1 MCMGNRPLTVMNV
14 ISGDGRGG
22 SDRLA
27 LDISKG
33 LKRAGHRVIWAAPP
47 HCELMEEASAAGL
60 EIYTHYPSG
69 RAGMKGLSALL
80 TFCRDEKVD
89 IVNSHQSSDRHL
101 LLMARLRGIGSKI
114 VFTRHCILSGMPF
127 VGAIYFNA
135 IDMNIAVSNVV
146 KKSLLRGG
154 VFSARAVTVHGG
166 IDIEKFSGPPAE
178 KVQQVRSRYYRIGA
192 LNIGIVARYTGG
204 KVFEPDNPTM
214 KGHEFLFRAL
224 AALPGDVNVLVLGVW
239 GDRDIENLKAVAE
252 YNGLSPA
259 ALTFCDFQRDIAP
272 FYKIMDLNILPSRNE
287 GLGLTLIEAMAAG
300 VPCIGADSGGIRE
313 IIDDGVNGFLFA
325 PGDSKALAEKI
336 RILRKDAE
344 IRDRFIRNGKEKV
357 ACLFDIDNAVRETEK
372 IFYGLVARSQYY

>member
-1 MCMGNRPLTVMNV
+1 MGNRPLTIMNL

-33 LKRAGHRVIWAAPP
+33 LKRHAHRVIWGSPS
-47 HCELMEEASAAGL
+47 HCELKEEAARAGL
-60 EIYTHYPSG
+60 EMYDLYPSG
-69 RAGMKGLSALL
+69 GNVMSGLPQLM
-80 TFCRDEKVD
+80 TFCGDEKVD
-89 IVNSHQSSDRHL
+89 IVNSHQSQDRHL
-101 LLMARLRGIGSKI
+101 LLMARLRGLRSKI
-114 VFTRHCILSGMPF
+114 VFTRHCILSGMPL

-135 IDMNIAVSNVV
+135 IDMNIAVSEAV

-154 VFSARAVTVHGG
+154 VSSRRATRVYGG
-166 IDIEKFSGPPAE
+166 IDIDKFGNPPVEKTEQTRG
-178 KVQQVRSRYYRIGA
+178 KYYRSGA

-204 KVFEPDNPTM
+204 KVFRPDDTTM

-224 AALPGDVNVLVLGVW
+224 TALPGDFNVLVLGVW

-252 YNGLSPA
+252 YNGLPPGK
-259 ALTFCDFQRDIAP
+259 LTFCDFQKDMAP
-272 FYKIMDLNILPSRNE
+272 FYKIMDLNVLPSRNE

-325 PGDSKALAEKI
+325 PGNSRALSEKI
-336 RILRKDAE
+336 RTLREDAE
-344 IRDRFIRNGKEKV
+344 IRDLFIRNGKEKV
-357 ACLFDIDNAVRETEK
+357 ERLFGIERTVRETEK
-372 IFYGLVARSQYY
+372 IFYGLVART

>member
-1 MCMGNRPLTVMNV
+1 MGSRPLTIMNV
-14 ISGDGRGG
+14 ISGNGRGG

-27 LDISKG
+27 LDVSKG
-33 LKRAGHRVIWAAPP
+33 LKRSGHRIIWASPAY
-47 HCELMEEASAAGL
+47 CELTEEASQAGL
-60 EIYTHYPSG
+60 EIYDHQPSG
-69 RAGMKGLSALL
+69 RTDMKGLSALL
-80 TFCRDEKVD
+80 AFCRDEKVD

-101 LLMARLRGIGSKI
+101 LLMARLRGLGSKI

-127 VGAIYFNA
+127 IGAIYFNA
-135 IDMNIAVSNVV
+135 IDMNIAVSNAV

-154 VFSARAVTVHGG
+154 VLPARTATVHGG
-166 IDIEKFSGPPAE
+166 IDIEKFSAPPEE
-178 KVQQVRSRYYRIGA
+178 KVQEIRAKYYRNGA

-204 KVFEPDNPTM
+204 KIFKPDNPTM

-224 AALPGDVNVLVLGVW
+224 AALPGDFNLLVLGVW

-259 ALTFCDFQRDIAP
+259 ALTFCDFQKDIAP

-325 PGDSKALAEKI
+325 PGDSKALAEQI
-336 RILRKDAE
+336 RVLREDAG
-344 IRDRFIRNGKEKV
+344 IRDRFVGNGKEKV
-357 ACLFDIDNAVRETEK
+357 SRLFDIKRTVRETERV
-372 IFYGLVARSQYY
+372 FYDLLAR